1 MLSPFGLICDMIMCN
16 KERVDK
22 MKLNPDCVRSVLL
35 YLEENQLMD
44 DKGLINPIYSSK
56 LPDKLTKYKNSDVL
70 YSIKQLDEYGYIE
83 TRQFDTVNYS
93 SAILDITPY
102 GHEFLKNI
110 HNDTTWNKTKEIAQ
124 QVGSTSLNTLA
135 NIASSV
141 VASLITAAIQSQL

>member
-1 MLSPFGLICDMIMCN
+1 
-16 KERVDK
+16 

-93 SAILDITPY
+93 SAIL
-102 GHEFLKNI
+102 
-110 HNDTTWNKTKEIAQ
+110 
-124 QVGSTSLNTLA
+124 
-135 NIASSV
+135 
-141 VASLITAAIQSQL
+141 LI

>member
-1 MLSPFGLICDMIMCN
+1 
-16 KERVDK
+16 